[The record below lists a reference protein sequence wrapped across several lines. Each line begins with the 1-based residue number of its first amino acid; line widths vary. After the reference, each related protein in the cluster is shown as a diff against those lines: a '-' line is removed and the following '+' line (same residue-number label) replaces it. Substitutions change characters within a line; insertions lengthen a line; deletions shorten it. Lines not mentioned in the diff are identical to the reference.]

1 MKKDNR
7 KLRDKLNN
15 KSQSS
20 SMNNNSTDKLDNYLN
35 YKGVDLKPKSETE
48 KKNRYDNI
56 KEATSVNSST
66 DLFLNYSDLVVNKS
80 QDDLSNFANTDSGTK
95 SPNLNIINNV

>member
-1 MKKDNR
+1 MLLDEKQLLQEEITELKKDNR

-20 SMNNNSTDKLDNYLN
+20 SFNNHSAGKYDNYLN
-35 YKGVDLKPKSETE
+35 YKCVEIKPKTETE
-48 KKNRYDNI
+48 KNNRYDNI
-56 KEATSVNSST
+56 KETSVTSST

-80 QDDLSNFANTDSGTK
+80 QDDLSN
-95 SPNLNIINNV
+95 

>member
-1 MKKDNR
+1 M
-7 KLRDKLNN
+7 
-15 KSQSS
+15 
-20 SMNNNSTDKLDNYLN
+20 
-35 YKGVDLKPKSETE
+35 KPKSETE

-56 KEATSVNSST
+56 KETTSVNSST

-80 QDDLSNFANTDSGTK
+80 QDDLSNFANTASDNK